1 MPQSGSVGGGLEL
14 EKGEVPSARLHR
26 EANSCFPEAVSP
38 GLQVRRAFER
48 PVSYLGHLAR

>member
-1 MPQSGSVGGGLEL
+1 VPQSGSVGGGLEL

-38 GLQVRRAFER
+38 GLQVRRAFGR